1 MPDTLIEE
9 EEPIRPTV
17 TDDAAAP
24 APTPGGDPAEARAGG
39 DPAEARAGE
48 QRERPPAAP
57 PRPGRPRAAAC
68 LLAALALLALLVGA
82 ALGVYFF
89 FWRYE
94 PTARRHIPGDANIV
108 IRLET
113 AELALFGPVRQH
125 FLPLLDEPA
134 SDASRASRK
143 ARLEAATGLDFPSDL
158 REVVIASTDATSWVA
173 LAGGRIPKDR
183 FVAGMEKMARDE
195 GWDGWRREGDLFIV
209 DKLPR
214 AVIGQADDGT
224 IVLGTDVEIVNAALP
239 ASDEWQRLDL
249 PEQGPVT
256 FALTSA
262 AWSGAAGVVSAVLP
276 RAGAL
281 FRRVD
286 HASGALTLGAEPAL
300 AMRLAPASGEAA
312 AALAADTQA
321 LLGSLKLALA
331 VLPDVAGARAALEG
345 AQALAQGDQV
355 ELQTKWPYEGLDRA
369 CADLAQRARAARDA
383 LDGMKAAP
391 SAAP

>member
-24 APTPGGDPAEARAGG
+24 GGDPAEARAGG
-39 DPAEARAGE
+39 DPAEARAG
-48 QRERPPAAP
+48 ERPPAAP

-125 FLPLLDEPA
+125 FLPLLDESA

-158 REVVIASTDATSWVA
+158 REIVIASTDATSWVA
-173 LAGGRIPKDR
+173 LAGGRIPKGR
-183 FVAGMEKMARDE
+183 FVAGMEKVARDE
-195 GWDGWRREGDLFIV
+195 GWDGWRREGDLLIV

-214 AVIGQADDGT
+214 AVLGQADDGT

-239 ASDEWQRLDL
+239 ASDEWERLDL

-312 AALAADTQA
+312 VALAADTQA

-355 ELQTKWPYEGLDRA
+355 ALQTKWPYEGLDRA
-369 CADLAQRARAARDA
+369 CADLAQRVERATRAT
-383 LDGMKAAP
+383 LDGAKAAP
-391 SAAP
+391 GAAP

>member
-9 EEPIRPTV
+9 PIRPTV
-17 TDDAAAP
+17 IDDAAAP
-24 APTPGGDPAEARAGG
+24 APAPVADPAEAQPAKPGDGG
-39 DPAEARAGE
+39 
-48 QRERPPAAP
+48 AP
-57 PRPGRPRAAAC
+57 PRPARPRGAAC
-68 LLAALALLALLVGA
+68 LLAALALVALLAGA

-108 IRLET
+108 VRLET

-125 FLPLLDEPA
+125 FLPLLDEAP
-134 SDASRASRK
+134 SGTSRR
-143 ARLEAATGLDFPSDL
+143 ARIEAATGLDVLSDL
-158 REVVIASTDATSWVA
+158 REIVIASTDAASWVA

-183 FVAGMEKMARDE
+183 FVAGMEKVARDE
-195 GWDGWRREGDLFIV
+195 GWAGFRREGELLFV
-209 DKLPR
+209 GPR

-224 IVLGTDVEIVNAALP
+224 LVLGTDAEIVRAALP

-256 FALTSA
+256 FALTGA

-281 FRRVD
+281 FRRID
-286 HASGALTLGAEPAL
+286 HASGTFTLGAEPAL
-300 AMRLAPASGEAA
+300 AMRLAPVSGDAA

-321 LLGSLKLALA
+321 FLGSLKLALA
-331 VLPDVAGARAALEG
+331 LLPDVAGAGAAIEA
-345 AQALAQGDQV
+345 AQAAPQGDLV
-355 ELQTKWPYEGLDRA
+355 EIRTKWPHDGLDRA
-369 CADLAQRARAARDA
+369 CAELAQRARAARDA
-383 LDGMKAAP
+383 GNAPRAAP
-391 SAAP
+391 

>member
-17 TDDAAAP
+17 TDDPAAP
-24 APTPGGDPAEARAGG
+24 APVPGGDPAEAS
-39 DPAEARAGE
+39 AGE
-48 QRERPPAAP
+48 RPPGDRPPAAP

-68 LLAALALLALLVGA
+68 LLAAIALLALLAGA

-113 AELALFGPVRQH
+113 AQLALFGPVRQH
-125 FLPLLDEPA
+125 FLPLLDESA

-143 ARLEAATGLDFPSDL
+143 ARLEAATGVDFPSDL
-158 REVVIASTDATSWVA
+158 REIVIASTDATSWVA

-183 FVAGMEKMARDE
+183 FVAGMEKVARDE
-195 GWDGWRREGDLFIV
+195 GWDGWRREGDLLIV
-209 DKLPR
+209 HGTHARPR

-224 IVLGTDVEIVNAALP
+224 IVVGTDVEIVNAALP

-345 AQALAQGDQV
+345 AQALAQGDRV
-355 ELQTKWPYEGLDRA
+355 ELQTRWPYEGLDRA

-383 LDGMKAAP
+383 LDAGKAAP

>member
-1 MPDTLIEE
+1 MSDTLIEE
-9 EEPIRPTV
+9 EGPIRPTV

-24 APTPGGDPAEARAGG
+24 APAPGSDPAEARPGPPG
-39 DPAEARAGE
+39 
-48 QRERPPAAP
+48 ERPPAAP
-57 PRPGRPRAAAC
+57 PRPARPRAAAC
-68 LLAALALLALLVGA
+68 LLAAIALLALLAGA

-125 FLPLLDEPA
+125 FLPLLDESPPG
-134 SDASRASRK
+134 ASRK

-158 REVVIASTDATSWVA
+158 REIVIASTDAASWVA
-173 LAGGRIPKDR
+173 LAGGRIPKGR
-183 FVAGMEKMARDE
+183 FVAGMEKVARDE
-195 GWDGWRREGDLFIV
+195 GWAGFRREGDLLIV
-209 DKLPR
+209 DPR
-214 AVIGQADDGT
+214 PSPRVVIGQADDGT

-276 RAGAL
+276 RAAAL

-300 AMRLAPASGEAA
+300 AMRVAPVSGEAA

-345 AQALAQGDQV
+345 AQALAQGDLV
-355 ELQTKWPYEGLDRA
+355 EIQTRWPYEGLDRA
-369 CADLAQRARAARDA
+369 CADLARRARAARDA
-383 LDGMKAAP
+383 RDAGDATKATPGATP
-391 SAAP
+391 

>member
-17 TDDAAAP
+17 TDDPAAP
-24 APTPGGDPAEARAGG
+24 APAPGGDPAEARAG
-39 DPAEARAGE
+39 
-48 QRERPPAAP
+48 ERPPAP

-68 LLAALALLALLVGA
+68 LLAAIALLALLAGA

-125 FLPLLDEPA
+125 FLPLLDESA

-143 ARLEAATGLDFPSDL
+143 ARLEDATGLDFPSDL
-158 REVVIASTDATSWVA
+158 REIVIASTDATSWVA

-183 FVAGMEKMARDE
+183 FVAGMEKVARDE
-195 GWDGWRREGDLFIV
+195 GWDGWRREGDLLIV
-209 DKLPR
+209 HGTRDTHARPR

-321 LLGSLKLALA
+321 LLGSLKLAFA

-355 ELQTKWPYEGLDRA
+355 ELQTRWPYEGLDRA
-369 CADLAQRARAARDA
+369 CADLAQRARAERDA
-383 LDGMKAAP
+383 LDAGDAAKAAP